1 MPQEVRVK
9 RTLLPTPTIDDPE
22 RKTYQIEYRAGELP
36 PHFVYLTEK
45 EWTKEK
51 EAALIKADLKKR
63 IEIPEET
70 ITI

>member
-9 RTLLPTPTIDDPE
+9 RILLNIPTIDDPE
-22 RKTYQIEYRAGELP
+22 RKVYMVEYRAGELP
-36 PHFVYLTEK
+36 PRFLYIQEK

-51 EAALIKADLKKR
+51 EAEAIKEDIKKR
-63 IEIPEET
+63 METPEEI